1 MLYLKKINFEDVE
14 EEYKAIKSMPAQ
26 ENGFENKYH
35 DVTNEEFINEV
46 IPKLLKNSEGLD
58 LPDGY
63 VPDTY
68 FFLLD
73 DDKIVGLFKI
83 RHYLN
88 DFLRKGA
95 GHIGYGIL
103 PEYRGKGYAKKGL
116 VLAIEKCKEIIKEN
130 EIYLSVHKDNPAS
143 LRVQL
148 GCGAFIVGETEEEY
162 LTRIKLKYNNITFG
176 FRDLRRDDWKRI
188 TEKEVIVEDEKA
200 AEAAIQEGKY
210 VACKSFMVA
219 CKTPSIQAV
228 VDATGSIPIGAEIA
242 LNSILNK
249 KHIVM
254 LNAETDCVV
263 GPILKKL
270 ADDAGVIFTGSAGD
284 EPGAVM
290 GLYDFATSMGFDVR
304 VVGKGKNNKLDYD
317 CNPDTV
323 AEEAARRGAAPHMIT
338 SFKEGTKTMV
348 EMALMCNATGFVP
361 DVRGGHGIEANVKE
375 VPQKYSLKEEGG
387 VLNNYGVVDFVNGIA
402 PGVFV
407 VVTHKLKEVRD
418 EMEYLSMGPGP
429 NYILYRPYHLC
440 SLETPLSAA
449 MAVIEGKGTIVPK
462 GGLVADV
469 ITVAKKDLKAGEY
482 MDGYGAYTCYGLIE
496 KYETAKEMNAVP
508 IGLVDRKTKVL
519 KDIKKGE
526 VITYDM
532 VEIDKSTKLY
542 HLRQLQEQ
550 LQAEGFWDAK

>member
-68 FFLLD
+68 FFLWD

-148 GCGAFIVGETEEEY
+148 ECGAFIVGETEEEY

-188 TEKEVIVEDEKA
+188 TEKEVIVEDEKNDFF
-200 AEAAIQEGKY
+200 EGKCMLFRY
-210 VACKSFMVA
+210 AKS
-219 CKTPSIQAV
+219 
-228 VDATGSIPIGAEIA
+228 
-242 LNSILNK
+242 
-249 KHIVM
+249 
-254 LNAETDCVV
+254 
-263 GPILKKL
+263 
-270 ADDAGVIFTGSAGD
+270 
-284 EPGAVM
+284 
-290 GLYDFATSMGFDVR
+290 
-304 VVGKGKNNKLDYD
+304 
-317 CNPDTV
+317 
-323 AEEAARRGAAPHMIT
+323 
-338 SFKEGTKTMV
+338 
-348 EMALMCNATGFVP
+348 
-361 DVRGGHGIEANVKE
+361 
-375 VPQKYSLKEEGG
+375 
-387 VLNNYGVVDFVNGIA
+387 
-402 PGVFV
+402 
-407 VVTHKLKEVRD
+407 
-418 EMEYLSMGPGP
+418 
-429 NYILYRPYHLC
+429 
-440 SLETPLSAA
+440 
-449 MAVIEGKGTIVPK
+449 
-462 GGLVADV
+462 
-469 ITVAKKDLKAGEY
+469 
-482 MDGYGAYTCYGLIE
+482 
-496 KYETAKEMNAVP
+496 
-508 IGLVDRKTKVL
+508 
-519 KDIKKGE
+519 
-526 VITYDM
+526 
-532 VEIDKSTKLY
+532 
-542 HLRQLQEQ
+542 
-550 LQAEGFWDAK
+550 